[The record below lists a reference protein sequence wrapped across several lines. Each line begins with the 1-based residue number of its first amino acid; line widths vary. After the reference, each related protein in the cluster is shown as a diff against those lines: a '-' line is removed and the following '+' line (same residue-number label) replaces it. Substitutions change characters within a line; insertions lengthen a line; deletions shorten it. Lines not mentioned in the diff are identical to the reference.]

1 MALLTLSSAGLCRH
15 RVSQPA
21 VKAAAALSQPRW
33 ALLLLCYKMRS
44 SGFLYMA
51 CDLMAGPR
59 LHGDGS
65 QGACGELLEHSRG
78 SCPPREGS
86 TPHQAASPKYWD
98 TVPPRAEP
106 TALTSFPGTVKGAAR
121 NSQSPRTKGIHSQG
135 ISGPGRSRKP
145 NHLRW
150 KELSCAAAPLA

>member
-1 MALLTLSSAGLCRH
+1 MLSSAGLCRH

-21 VKAAAALSQPRW
+21 AKAAAALSQPRW

-65 QGACGELLEHSRG
+65 QGARGELLEHSRG
-78 SCPPREGS
+78 SSDLFSRHCHRGREELAVSQNKRNPQPRDFRARAK
-86 TPHQAASPKYWD
+86 QAA
-98 TVPPRAEP
+98 
-106 TALTSFPGTVKGAAR
+106 
-121 NSQSPRTKGIHSQG
+121 
-135 ISGPGRSRKP
+135 
-145 NHLRW
+145 
-150 KELSCAAAPLA
+150 